1 MPPTALVSITIL
13 SLLEEAPVAFY
24 ELDVTEEIIDK
35 IKASISA
42 DQSSVARPAREA
54 RDIIKEA
61 EKWRED
67 PKVQVA
73 FKQGV

>member
-13 SLLEEAPVAFY
+13 SLLEEAPAAFY

-35 IKASISA
+35 IKTSISA

-54 RDIIKEA
+54 RDVIKEA

-67 PKVQVA
+67 LKVQAA
-73 FKQGV
+73 FK

>member
-13 SLLEEAPVAFY
+13 SLLEEAPAAFY

-35 IKASISA
+35 IKTSISA

-54 RDIIKEA
+54 RDVIKEA

-67 PKVQVA
+67 PKVQAA
-73 FKQGV
+73 FK